1 MSANY
6 KKLGDY
12 IQPVD
17 IRNSDLKVSHLLGVS
32 VEKCFIESIA
42 NTIGTDFSKYK
53 IVRKGQFTY
62 IPDTSRR
69 GDKIGIALLTDFDE
83 GLVSNIYTV
92 FEITDTT
99 KLLPEYLMLW
109 FSRPEFDR
117 YARYKSHGSVREIF
131 DWDEMCRVELPVPDL
146 KEQEKIVN
154 TYNAIT
160 KRIQLK
166 QKINE
171 NLEKTAQCLFENF
184 YMKYTDF
191 DNEEYFLPDN
201 WKLGTLNDAVSFTNG
216 YAFPSE
222 DLLDSQKTTDC
233 FKVFKMA
240 NIFKGGGFN
249 YFGTKSYISK
259 EYCKN
264 LDKWILRNGDIL
276 MCMTDMKENIA
287 LLGHT
292 ALMDRD
298 NEFIVNQR
306 VGLIRPNNSINISS
320 NYLYLLTNN
329 KKWLKQLR
337 KYAHIGVQVNL
348 TTSDILNS
356 PIILAPKEIN
366 MKFNYNVN
374 PLFKTIQENNK
385 EIIKLQELKQLVI
398 SHISEM

>member
-17 IRNSDLKVSHLLGVS
+17 VRNSDLKVSHLLGVS
-32 VEKCFIESIA
+32 VEKRFIESIA

-53 IVRKGQFTY
+53 IVKKGQFTY

-166 QKINE
+166 HKINE
-171 NLEKTAQCLFENF
+171 NLEKTAQTIFKKTFEEKLVSNQKKVPLSELCLIVTKGTTPTTLGYDFTKEGINF
-184 YMKYTDF
+184 LKGESITDAHFF
-191 DNEEYFLPDN
+191 DNTKFDHINDEANQALKRSIIFEDDILFSMAGTIGKFAIADKSILPANTNQAVCIIRCNKKIINPLYVYSFFIGN
-201 WKLGTLNDAVSFTNG
+201 WHIDYYTRRIQEAVQANLSLENIKSL
-216 YAFPSE
+216 PIVMLEDSE
-222 DLLDSQKTTDC
+222 REQYEN
-233 FKVFKMA
+233 KVFPLFYK
-240 NIFKGGGFN
+240 
-249 YFGTKSYISK
+249 
-259 EYCKN
+259 
-264 LDKWILRNGDIL
+264 
-276 MCMTDMKENIA
+276 
-287 LLGHT
+287 
-292 ALMDRD
+292 
-298 NEFIVNQR
+298 
-306 VGLIRPNNSINISS
+306 
-320 NYLYLLTNN
+320 
-329 KKWLKQLR
+329 
-337 KYAHIGVQVNL
+337 
-348 TTSDILNS
+348 ILNNH
-356 PIILAPKEIN
+356 KEIS
-366 MKFNYNVN
+366 
-374 PLFKTIQENNK
+374 
-385 EIIKLQELKQLVI
+385 KLQEFKQLVI
-398 SHISEM
+398 SRISGM